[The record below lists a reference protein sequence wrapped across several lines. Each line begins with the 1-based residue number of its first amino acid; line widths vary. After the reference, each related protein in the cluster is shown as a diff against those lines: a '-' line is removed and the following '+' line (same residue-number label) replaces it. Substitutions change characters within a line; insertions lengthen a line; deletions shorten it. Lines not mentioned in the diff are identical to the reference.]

1 MNDELDPN
9 LLAMFDAAK
18 EESLDDNF
26 VDELMI
32 RVDRDRR
39 RGLIVWAA
47 VAAVVAL
54 IAYFVAGPVSATL
67 QMVGNLLP
75 TSLINIET
83 AWVRDLLSPINSVAA
98 ALAIGVLL
106 VRRFWRGIFG

>member
-18 EESLDDNF
+18 EESLDDSF

-47 VAAVVAL
+47 VAAVMGKQAVA
-54 IAYFVAGPVSATL
+54 ASAHANT
-67 QMVGNLLP
+67 
-75 TSLINIET
+75 
-83 AWVRDLLSPINSVAA
+83 RDLEFF
-98 ALAIGVLL
+98 
-106 VRRFWRGIFG
+106 RRAVFKLGNVILITKKT